1 MLRSAVKDNLDALQR
16 VAEQGLTG
24 AQYTFGLLYDLAE
37 RLYAFARQ
45 GYTELF
51 IVVVIAF
58 IAFRVLVGFSRGF
71 RGLRPGD
78 TIIGRAYVT
87 DGDGLMVSGYKIR
100 MASLDAPEWDQMA
113 RHQDGYWFNHGKH
126 VKSALIQAIGGKR
139 VRVTVKGSDKYGR
152 VLGSVTCR
160 GKDVGEWLVR
170 NGHAIAAYGN
180 KYKYIEREAHS
191 ASRGMWGYAEGFDP
205 RAWRHKKWRKIEGM
219 NPRKVRSW
227 RARPK
232 RMRPRWF
239 WRI

>member
-1 MLRSAVKDNLDALQR
+1 MARGPSAQRRSWGLYFDMLRSAVKDNLDALQR

-58 IAFRVLVGFSRGF
+58 IAFRILVGFSRGF

-87 DGDGLMVSGYKIR
+87 DGDGLRVSGYNIR

-113 RHQDGYWFNHGKH
+113 RHQDGYWFNHGKR
-126 VKSALIQAIGGKR
+126 VKSTLIQAIGGR
-139 VRVTVKGSDKYGR
+139 GSESRSRDTT
-152 VLGSVTCR
+152 ST
-160 GKDVGEWLVR
+160 
-170 NGHAIAAYGN
+170 AACW
-180 KYKYIEREAHS
+180 A
-191 ASRGMWGYAEGFDP
+191 P
-205 RAWRHKKWRKIEGM
+205 
-219 NPRKVRSW
+219 
-227 RARPK
+227 
-232 RMRPRWF
+232 
-239 WRI
+239 

>member
-113 RHQDGYWFNHGKH
+113 RHQDGYWFNHGKTCQERIDSSNWWQESSSH
-126 VKSALIQAIGGKR
+126 GQGIRQVRPRIGQRDLQGQ
-139 VRVTVKGSDKYGR
+139 GR
-152 VLGSVTCR
+152 
-160 GKDVGEWLVR
+160 W
-170 NGHAIAAYGN
+170 
-180 KYKYIEREAHS
+180 
-191 ASRGMWGYAEGFDP
+191 GMA
-205 RAWRHKKWRKIEGM
+205 
-219 NPRKVRSW
+219 RSK
-227 RARPK
+227 RARHRGIRK
-232 RMRPRWF
+232 QVQIHRT
-239 WRI
+239 

>member
-1 MLRSAVKDNLDALQR
+1 MKDNLDALQR

-58 IAFRVLVGFSRGF
+58 IAFRILVGFSRGF

-87 DGDGLMVSGYKIR
+87 DGDGLRVSGYNIR

-113 RHQDGYWFNHGKH
+113 RHQDGYWFNHGKR
-126 VKSALIQAIGGKR
+126 VKSTLIQAIGGKR
-139 VRVTVKGSDKYGR
+139 VRVTVEGYDKHGR
-152 VLGSVTCR
+152 VLGTVTR
-160 GKDVGEWLVR
+160 GGKDVGEWLVQ
-170 NGHAIAAYGN
+170 NGHAIAAYGD
-180 KYKYIEREAHS
+180 KYKYIEREARSEH
-191 ASRGMWGYAEGFDP
+191 RGMWGYAEVFDP
-205 RAWRHKKWRKIEGM
+205 RAWRHKEWRKIGSRRTTRGRNWHREHGVDI
-219 NPRKVRSW
+219 P
-227 RARPK
+227 ARPSAIF
-232 RMRPRWF
+232 RG
-239 WRI
+239 